1 MLLLLLFPDTVSD
14 VLIKTWQDSE
24 FSMLPT
30 YKKLMKAGL
39 RIWVFR

>member
-1 MLLLLLFPDTVSD
+1 MRFLLFPNNTGSD
-14 VLIKTWQDSE
+14 VLIKTWKDSE

>member
-1 MLLLLLFPDTVSD
+1 MYFLLFPNNTDSD